1 MTCVSTILS
10 IIFNKYILLFVTDI
24 SSLIS
29 DWLNKAGMNFL
40 EGVKQVGK
48 HLILKGLG
56 LEEFFSGRVCD
67 RERKP
72 YSPSVDGW
80 NNGMYVR
87 FTYLK
92 YLEFRNI
99 CIVLKS
105 CQVN

>member
-1 MTCVSTILS
+1 MVIGRCELRRSDILTL
-10 IIFNKYILLFVTDI
+10 KYISWHASDLLDI

-80 NNGMYVR
+80 NNGM
-87 FTYLK
+87 L
-92 YLEFRNI
+92 NCI
-99 CIVLKS
+99 CNRKIL
-105 CQVN
+105 N

>member
-1 MTCVSTILS
+1 MSQLLYLS
-10 IIFNKYILLFVTDI
+10 LL
-24 SSLIS
+24 
-29 DWLNKAGMNFL
+29 NFL

-80 NNGMYVR
+80 NNGMFVR

-105 CQVN
+105 CCIRTEITVLY